1 MVAPRCPGTAAMH
14 STGSQRCGIWPPLWL
29 RPGFSDPDHKD
40 DSTMEVKEVEEV
52 KVSLEAK
59 FLGATAQA
67 DVGGQP
73 PPPGIII
80 LFLRS

>member
-1 MVAPRCPGTAAMH
+1 M
-14 STGSQRCGIWPPLWL
+14 
-29 RPGFSDPDHKD
+29 
-40 DSTMEVKEVEEV
+40 EVEEV

-59 FLGATAQA
+59 FLGAIAQA